1 MGNDIGGPAG
11 AAKYQHRF
19 LVLDSLRGIC
29 ACMIVFFHLR
39 TTGAINNSHLIR
51 NSWLFV
57 DFFFVLSGF
66 VIACGY
72 LDKLRDGYSARRF
85 LLLRLGRVYPL
96 HVAVLIAFV
105 AMEIGGLLVGT
116 GGLSA
121 RMPFS
126 EPRTLPELAS
136 ALALVQI
143 FSGFS
148 SIVWNGPSWS
158 IAAEVWTYVLMALV
172 LRAAPTRT
180 PYIMAALALGSA
192 GLLALAGGAAWNP
205 ATPYAFARCVF
216 GFSLGVLAWQL
227 FARRA
232 TPTIGFIKASTLE
245 LAVAIGACVMVAS
258 GAMPL
263 AAPLLF
269 AAAVFL
275 FAAERG
281 IVSRVLTLRPFLL
294 LGTLSYSIYMVH
306 TLVIARGLDV
316 LTLVGRRLKLPLVES
331 SFGTDGT
338 IKVLAYA
345 PDVMAFAVL
354 GVVILC
360 ALLTY
365 RWVEAPARRAIRAWV
380 DRADARESRAPVA
393 AQAEIAEATLSPYP
407 VAAALA
413 PTL

>member
-1 MGNDIGGPAG
+1 MGNDAGAPAG
-11 AAKYQHRF
+11 VAKNRHRF
-19 LVLDSLRGIC
+19 LALDSLRGIC

-39 TTGAINNSHLIR
+39 TTGVINNSHLIR

-66 VIACGY
+66 VIGCGY
-72 LDKLRDGYSARRF
+72 LDKLRSGYSVRRF

-96 HVAVLIAFV
+96 HALVLIAFV
-105 AMEIGGLLVGT
+105 VMEIGGLLIGT
-116 GGLSA
+116 AGLSA
-121 RMPFS
+121 RVPFS

-143 FSGFS
+143 FSGFP

-158 IAAEVWTYVLMALV
+158 IAAEVWTYLLMALV
-172 LRAAPTRT
+172 LRAAPTRA

-192 GLLALAGGAAWNP
+192 SLLALGGGEAWNP

-216 GFSLGVLAWQL
+216 GFSLGMLAWQL
-227 FARRA
+227 FARMA
-232 TPTIGFIKASTLE
+232 MPAIGFLKASALE
-245 LAVAIGACVMVAS
+245 LAVAIGACAMVAS
-258 GAMPL
+258 GMVPL

-269 AAAVFL
+269 TAAVLL

-281 IVSRVLTLRPFLL
+281 IVSRLLTLRPFLL
-294 LGTLSYSIYMVH
+294 LGTLSYSIYMIH

-316 LTLVGRRLKLPLVES
+316 LTLIGRRLNLPLVES
-331 SFGTDGT
+331 SFGSDGT
-338 IKVLAYA
+338 IKVLAFA
-345 PDVMAFAVL
+345 PDVMAFVVL
-354 GVVILC
+354 GVVVLC

-365 RWVEAPARRAIRAWV
+365 RWVEAPARAAVRAWIE
-380 DRADARESRAPVA
+380 RADARRSRLAVA
-393 AQAEIAEATLSPYP
+393 APADVAEADLAPYP
-407 VAAALA
+407 VAAELS